1 MDRLIKLASEKNIFV
16 SIIGVGISFNS
27 ALADSICKNRGC
39 NYFCITK
46 DEEMLDVI
54 CDNFDYNFFPNAFN
68 VELKLKS

>member
-46 DEEMLDVI
+46 DEEM
-54 CDNFDYNFFPNAFN
+54 
-68 VELKLKS
+68 